1 MVGEVVVVF
10 YGFESRGLAEEAEV
24 MDWDGGG
31 EEGLYGWSNADLLEF
46 FLAESEGKRTTI

>member
-24 MDWDGGG
+24 MDWDGEG